1 MSLANTPDNGMDANP
16 TPDTRVVLTADD
28 IRRALARISHE
39 ILERNGGDHRLV
51 LIGIQTRGV
60 HIANRLA
67 ANINRFEGFTPAVGS
82 LDPRLYRDDPD
93 QASVHAVR
101 PTSIPVS
108 LEDRPVVLVD
118 DVLYTGRTVRA
129 ALNALSDFGR
139 ASRIQLVAFVDRGH
153 RELPIRPDY
162 IGKNIP
168 TAQDERVHVRLTEVD
183 EIDQVDLMRLSPVE
197 AIGAGA

>member
-1 MSLANTPDNGMDANP
+1 MTDQSSHYDG
-16 TPDTRVVLTADD
+16 RVVLSSDD
-28 IRRALARISHE
+28 IRRAMARISHE
-39 ILERNGGDHRLV
+39 ILERNGGNRDLV
-51 LIGIQTRGV
+51 LVGVQTRGV

-67 ANINRFEGFTPAVGS
+67 ANIELFEGFVPPVGS
-82 LDPRLYRDDPD
+82 LDPRLYRDDPE
-93 QASVHAVR
+93 QASVHPVR

-108 LEDRPVVLVD
+108 LEGRPVVLVD

-139 ASRIQLVAFVDRGH
+139 ASRIQFAALVDRGH

-168 TAQDERVHVRLTEVD
+168 TAQDERVMVKLTEVD
-183 EIDQVDLMRLSPVE
+183 DTDQVELIRMSPV
-197 AIGAGA
+197 GAGT

>member
-1 MSLANTPDNGMDANP
+1 MPDSSARM
-16 TPDTRVVLTADD
+16 VLSADD

-39 ILERNGGDHRLV
+39 ILERNGGSHDLV
-51 LIGIQTRGV
+51 LVGIQTRGV
-60 HIANRLA
+60 HIARRPA
-67 ANINRFEGFTPAVGS
+67 ANIEQFEGFTPPVGS
-82 LDPRLYRDDPD
+82 LDPRLYRDDPE
-93 QASVHAVR
+93 QASVHPVQ
-101 PTSIPVS
+101 PTVIPVS

-139 ASRIQLVAFVDRGH
+139 ASRIQFAALVDRGH

-168 TAQDERVHVRLTEVD
+168 TGQDERVKVNLTEVD
-183 EIDQVDLMRLSPVE
+183 DIDQVDLVRTAP
-197 AIGAGA
+197 IGVRA

>member
-1 MSLANTPDNGMDANP
+1 MSLANSPGNGLDASANP
-16 TPDTRVVLTADD
+16 DSRVVLTADD

-39 ILERNGGDHRLV
+39 ILERNGGDHGLV

-67 ANINRFEGFTPAVGS
+67 ENISRFEGFTPPVGS

-168 TAQDERVHVRLTEVD
+168 TAQDERVHVRLKEVD
-183 EIDQVDLMRLSPVE
+183 EIDQVDLMRLSPVA

>member
-1 MSLANTPDNGMDANP
+1 MADHLSEHES
-16 TPDTRVVLTADD
+16 RVVLTGDD

-39 ILERNGGDHRLV
+39 ILERNGGNRDLV
-51 LIGIQTRGV
+51 LVGVQTRGV

-67 ANINRFEGFTPAVGS
+67 TNIDLFEGFVPPVGS
-82 LDPRLYRDDPD
+82 LDPRLFRDDPE
-93 QASVHAVR
+93 QASVQPVR

-108 LEDRPVVLVD
+108 LEGRPVVLVD

-139 ASRIQLVAFVDRGH
+139 ASTIQFAALVDRGH

-168 TAQDERVHVRLTEVD
+168 TARDERVKVKLSEVD
-183 EIDQVDLMRLSPVE
+183 EVDQVDLVRLARVGVE
-197 AIGAGA
+197 A